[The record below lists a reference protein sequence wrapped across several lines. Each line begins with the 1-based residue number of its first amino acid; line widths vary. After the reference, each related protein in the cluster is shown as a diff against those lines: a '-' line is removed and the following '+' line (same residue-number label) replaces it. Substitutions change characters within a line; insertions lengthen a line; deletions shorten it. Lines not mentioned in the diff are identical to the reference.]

1 MLWLTTLLAAV
12 GIMQAMAGWRLV
24 RAFRDN
30 PAPPPVSAGVTVLK
44 PLHGDEPGLEEALA
58 TLLASA
64 YQPLQIVF
72 GVHSEDDPALV
83 VLDRLQRRFPDPDVA
98 VVIDGTEHGSNP
110 KVSNLLNMLPKA
122 KHDVLVIADS
132 DVWCLPGYIEAVAA
146 TAEEA
151 GTGLATVLYAGRP
164 GNGTVAAYL
173 GASWINHTFL
183 PGAMMARL
191 LGRQDA
197 LGATM
202 ALRRGT
208 LEAIGGLEVVA
219 NELADDQMLGQH
231 VLGRGLEINLAPTM
245 VATTVGERT
254 LGELWRHELRW
265 GRTIRALAPVA
276 FAASSLQHPIGWA
289 LLGVV
294 LSGGG
299 HAAWTVFAIVWLLRA
314 RMARRLDRQLAGID
328 EMLATRVPF
337 WLFPLRDL
345 LSLAVIV
352 ASYCGTRVEWRG
364 QVLHTTTS
372 SPPRPP
378 GSPSP

>member
-1 MLWLTTLLAAV
+1 MLWLTTLLAAI
-12 GIMQAMAGWRLV
+12 GIAQAMAGWRLV

-30 PAPPPVSAGVTVLK
+30 PAPAPVTRGVTVLK

-58 TLLASA
+58 TLLGSA

-72 GVHSEDDPALV
+72 GVHSEDDPALA

-110 KVSNLLNMLPKA
+110 KVSNLLNMLPRA

-146 TAEEA
+146 TVEEA
-151 GTGLATVLYAGRP
+151 GAGLATVLYVGRP
-164 GNGTVAAYL
+164 ANGTMAAYL

-202 ALRRGT
+202 ALSRAT

-219 NELADDQMLGQH
+219 NELADDQMLGQQ
-231 VLGRGLEINLAPTM
+231 VRRLGLAVELAPTM

-254 LGELWRHELRW
+254 LAELWRHELRW
-265 GRTIRALAPVA
+265 GRTIRALAPA
-276 FAASSLQHPIGWA
+276 EFALSSLQHPIAWA
-289 LLGVV
+289 LLGVM
-294 LSGGG
+294 LTGGA
-299 HAAWTVFAIVWLLRA
+299 HPAWAVFAIVWLLRA
-314 RMARRLDRQLAGID
+314 RLARRIDRQLRGID
-328 EMLATRVPF
+328 EMLATRMPF

-345 LSLAVIV
+345 MSIAVIV

-364 QVLHTTTS
+364 QILHTTTS
-372 SPPRPP
+372 SAPPPS